1 MTERSE
7 GWARMHATV
16 HGMVQ
21 GVGFRA
27 FVQREAARLNVT
39 GWVANRPDGTVEVVA
54 EGRREALDRLA
65 HALRQGPRLAEVE
78 DVRLA
83 YSDAA
88 GEFSSFRIR
97 Y

>member
-1 MTERSE
+1 MAERAE
-7 GWARMHATV
+7 GRARMHASV

-27 FVQREAARLNVT
+27 FVQREAARLDVT

-65 HALRQGPRLAEVE
+65 NSLRRGPRLAEVE

-83 YSDAA
+83 YEDAA
-88 GEFSSFRIR
+88 GDFSGFHVR